1 MKEVW
6 LVIGLVG
13 IIAGAI
19 MIAKKGIPL
28 FLHYRA
34 QKKAAQPQP
43 TATATPTVP
52 VPQKKSAKA
61 KSWVSVVTYGLLVLA
76 LAGWVI
82 TKIRDSEMDRPR
94 REEILQAQFALLE
107 AERKALVF
115 PSKFSVIA
123 PTSGWSESV
132 IRPDDNTAFV
142 LSVPHGMGRLI
153 ECWEDGR
160 TNNFS
165 LSQNDS
171 HAKVTKFRTISA
183 APITVEVVRHSK
195 P

>member
-6 LVIGLVG
+6 LIIGLVCLIGG
-13 IIAGAI
+13 IVAAV
-19 MIAKKGIPL
+19 KKGIPL
-28 FLHYRA
+28 YLQYRA
-34 QKKAAQPQP
+34 QKKASLPPP
-43 TATATPTVP
+43 TAPVP
-52 VPQKKSAKA
+52 GGAAPQKKSEKA

-76 LAGWVI
+76 LTGWVV
-82 TKIRDSEMDRPR
+82 TQIRNSEMDRPR

-123 PTSGWSESV
+123 PTVGWSESI

-142 LSVPHGMGRLI
+142 FSVPQGMGRWI

-165 LSQNDS
+165 TSPDDS
-171 HAKVTKFRTISA
+171 RAKVTKMRSITT
-183 APITVEVVRHSK
+183 APITVQVVRHTK